1 MIIQKKTS
9 NKNRAVKASRR
20 TANRRARSIRA
31 NEEMEVEDVETEGG
45 VSVDADAASL
55 LFEAEDVAELVAEV
69 TGEDVNVTTDDDVV
83 VFEIGDDEF
92 TVEADGDE
100 EILESS
106 RKALRGKTAVKASRR
121 VARPRRRR

>member
-31 NEEMEVEDVETEGG
+31 NEEMEVEDVDVDAE
-45 VSVDADAASL
+45 VSVEADAASL

>member
-31 NEEMEVEDVETEGG
+31 NEEMEVEEDVDAE
-45 VSVDADAASL
+45 VSVEADAASL

>member
-31 NEEMEVEDVETEGG
+31 NEEMEVEDVDAE
-45 VSVDADAASL
+45 VSVEADAASL

-106 RKALRGKTAVKASRR
+106 RKALKGKTAVKASRR

>member
-20 TANRRARSIRA
+20 VANRRARTIRA
-31 NEEMEVEDVETEGG
+31 NEDMEDEVSSVEVEPEA
-45 VSVDADAASL
+45 SSL

-69 TGEDVNVTTDDDVV
+69 TGEDVAVTAEDDVV
-83 VFEIGDDEF
+83 VFEVGDDEF

-100 EILESS
+100 EILETS
-106 RKALRGKTAVKASRR
+106 RKAFKGKTAVKASRR
-121 VARPRRRR
+121 VARRRR

>member
-31 NEEMEVEDVETEGG
+31 NEEMEVEDVDAE
-45 VSVDADAASL
+45 VSVEADAASL

-106 RKALRGKTAVKASRR
+106 RKAFKGKTAVKASRR

>member
-31 NEEMEVEDVETEGG
+31 NEEMEVEEDVDAE
-45 VSVDADAASL
+45 VSVEADAASL

-106 RKALRGKTAVKASRR
+106 RKAFKGKTAVKASRR

>member
-31 NEEMEVEDVETEGG
+31 NEEMEVEDVDAE
-45 VSVDADAASL
+45 VSVEADAASL

>member
-31 NEEMEVEDVETEGG
+31 NEEMEVEDVDAE
-45 VSVDADAASL
+45 VSVEADAASL

-69 TGEDVNVTTDDDVV
+69 TGEDVNVTTGDDVV

-106 RKALRGKTAVKASRR
+106 RKAFRGKTAVKASRR